1 MKYIY
6 FILFINIQIFSI
18 SQSYVNHFNTV
29 EPDVSFENIHV
40 KKLFSDSNST
50 TFAIWVKQKVK
61 MHKHLSHVENIYVTE
76 GSGNFYLGDSTFLIK
91 SGDLIVVP
99 KNSWHGVDVNS
110 ENPLKVLSIQ
120 SPEFIG
126 NDRVFKEE

>member
-1 MKYIY
+1 MKCIY
-6 FILFINIQIFSI
+6 FILFINIQIFST

-61 MHKHLSHVENIYVTE
+61 MHKHILHVENIYVTE
-76 GSGNFYLGDSTFLIK
+76 GSGNFYLEDSTFLIK

-99 KNSWHGVDVNS
+99 KNSWHGVVVSS

-120 SPEFIG
+120 SPEFKG

>member
-1 MKYIY
+1 MKCIY

-29 EPDVSFENIHV
+29 EPDVYFENIHV

-110 ENPLKVLSIQ
+110 KKPLKVLSIQ